1 MDKEK
6 IERYS
11 FKVTQANRTQLVVI
25 VYDIIMDDL
34 RTAKEAYADHRI
46 DDFVRTIKHGQKFL
60 IELMR
65 TLDCQYQISL
75 DIMSLYLY
83 INKKIIQ
90 AMIQRKPDA
99 LEGLEDILLKL
110 RSSFDI
116 ISRTDYSGPVMQ
128 NTEQVYAGLT
138 YHKGNLNEAYLDAGN
153 QIKRGFTV

>member
-34 RTAKEAYADHRI
+34 RTAKESYADHRI
-46 DDFVRTIKHGQKFL
+46 DEFVKSLKHGQKFL

-153 QIKRGFTV
+153 QIMRGFTV

>member
-34 RTAKEAYADHRI
+34 RTAKEEYADHRI